1 MKVQSL
7 SFCSPAGCNCSCRFC
22 VSDMHRD
29 EARRTYPN
37 LIQGD
42 LAERGMHEKEYA
54 RRMAFARDNGCN
66 SAIITG
72 DGEPLCD
79 IRFLDQIAKINW
91 SLQSPFRWIEIQTN
105 GVLIDEEKLRFLKGT
120 VGVSTISLS
129 VVDIFNDENNAEAMQ
144 MKKPYALLPVCASIV
159 EAGFNLRI
167 SLNLTSYMNS
177 WSSEAIL
184 NRIKILG
191 ASQLTLRRMYTT
203 PTGNTP
209 QDVWIKSHEYDRTT
223 DLITGHV
230 QAEGRPLEQLPFG
243 AIRYSIKGMSTV
255 IDTNCMSKGVVTD
268 AVKYLI
274 LRPNC
279 KLYTRWDDEGSLLF

>member
-7 SFCSPAGCNCSCRFC
+7 SLCSPAGCNCACKFC
-22 VSDMHRD
+22 VSEMHRD
-29 EARRTYPN
+29 ETRRTYPN

-72 DGEPLCD
+72 DGEPLVD
-79 IRFLDQIAKINW
+79 MRFLDQIAKLNW

-105 GVLIDEEKLRFLKGT
+105 GCLLDDDRLSFLRGT

-129 VVDIFNDENNAEAMQ
+129 VVDIFNDDNNAEAMG
-144 MKKPYALLPVCASIV
+144 MKKPYHLATLCNKIV
-159 EAGFNLRI
+159 EYGFNLRI
-167 SLNLTSYMNS
+167 SLNLTSYMNQ
-177 WSSEAIL
+177 WTAEEIL
-184 NRIKILG
+184 ERIKDLE
-191 ASQLTLRRMYTT
+191 ASQLTLRQMYSS
-203 PTGNTP
+203 PADNTP
-209 QDVWIKSHEYDRTT
+209 QDNWIKNHEYKRKNRLVHNYVK
-223 DLITGHV
+223 DL
-230 QAEGRPLEQLPFG
+230 GRPLERLPFG
-243 AIRYSIKGMSTV
+243 AVRYSINGMSTV
-255 IDTNCMSKGVVTD
+255 IDEDCMNTEVTD
-268 AVKYLI
+268 AAKYLI